1 MTPATALA
9 ALPEHDR
16 RAVLADLSPEQLAAV
31 QWHWPFWARPDQLP
45 PPGAWRT
52 WLLLGGRGSG
62 KTRSAAEWVRAEVE
76 AGRRRSLGIVGPTA
90 DVLRRDVVQGESG
103 LLAISSPGFLPQHEP
118 SQRRIV
124 WPNGAVAYLL
134 SSEEPD
140 RIRGMNLDGAWGD
153 EVTSWASSDD
163 CWSNLQLALR
173 ISGPK
178 GDAPA
183 AVVSTTPKRQALL
196 KAILADPSTATTR
209 SRTFDNAAHLD
220 PHTLAYLAQK
230 YAGTTLGRQELDAE
244 LLEDV
249 DGALWTRDMLEAC
262 RVSVDGP

>member
-9 ALPEHDR
+9 GLSEPDR
-16 RAVLADLSPEQLAAV
+16 RAVLGDLSPEQLQV
-31 QWHWPFWARPDQLP
+31 LQHHWPMWARPDQLP
-45 PPGAWRT
+45 PIGDWRT

-62 KTRSAAEWVRAEVE
+62 KTRSAAEWVRGEVE
-76 AGRRRSLGIVGPTA
+76 AGRRRALGIIGPTA
-90 DVLRRDVVQGESG
+90 DTLRRDVVQGESG
-103 LLAISSPGFLPQHEP
+103 LLAIAPPGFLPQHEP
-118 SQRRIV
+118 SQRRVI

-140 RIRGMNLDGAWGD
+140 RIRDLNLDSAWGD
-153 EVTSWASSDD
+153 EITSWQAPEG

-173 ISGPK
+173 ISGPR

-183 AVVSTTPKRQALL
+183 AVVSTTPKRHAVL
-196 KAILADPSTATTR
+196 KAIMADPSTVTTR

-220 PHTLAYLAQK
+220 PHTLDYLRAK
-230 YAGTTLGRQELDAE
+230 YGGTTLGRQELDAE

-249 DGALWTRDMLEAC
+249 EGALWTREMLEAC
-262 RVSVDGP
+262 RVPA